1 MSTTFVSSN
10 VVSLPSKP
18 LAATKVA
25 SGFSFAALKRFGILA
40 EIVAVLVVSFT
51 LSRLGYLLWF
61 ADWKQLSLADVLKVF
76 VTGLRFDLLVA
87 LLSVQF
93 QLWHFTFCRNQRLL
107 TRGSRWF
114 MEGCWS
120 VIFVFVPLLVI
131 IEALFFSEFDGR
143 LNYIAFE
150 YLVYPTEVCCNIWQ
164 SFPVVEL
171 LLVVAVFGLGP
182 FFFFRKRFVRRLE
195 DQMPLSN
202 RLAVF
207 GGTWALIAGL
217 WATSGMAS
225 MNVTQ
230 DRTSNECAGNGLYTF
245 VYHAWTCHFDY
256 EQYYLTIN
264 RSEAAQEV
272 RKHLVRPGDDA
283 HEDSANPLDR
293 TVHQAAPRKDWN
305 VVIILEESFGSDFVG
320 VLGDN
325 RGLTPCF
332 DKLSREA
339 TLFDNFYA
347 TGNRTARALEA
358 VTTSLPP
365 IPTESILKR
374 DHSQHVFTLAHA
386 LKERDYNRTFMY
398 AGRGVFDGVRSFMTA
413 NGFDRFV
420 EQKDFVNPEFVNAWG
435 VSDEDLFNRALTE
448 FDGLHAEGKP
458 FFAML
463 LTVSNHRPFTYPDG
477 RIDRPSSEL
486 SRENAV
492 KYADWSIG
500 MFFDKAKD
508 HAWKKDTIFV
518 VMGDHGARVYGS
530 QKFPMKSY
538 RVPVLLMR
546 PDEGGEEKRCNT
558 LASSLDIAPTIMGLL
573 GGDYRSVFFGRDVL
587 SLPPEQGYALMQH
600 NHDVALLTA
609 DDKLVVLD
617 ARRQAWV
624 YDFDKTNFS
633 LKAEKLPSPER
644 LRSAVSFFQT
654 ANRLYYDEHQFPG
667 LPIKPSLSPLG
678 ASDIAGQSKDKL

>member
-1 MSTTFVSSN
+1 MSMTI
-10 VVSLPSKP
+10 
-18 LAATKVA
+18 VA
-25 SGFSFAALKRFGILA
+25 DDAVPVHRKMTAGAKAWSGFSLSFLKRYGILA
-40 EIVAVLVVSFT
+40 ELVSILIVSFT
-51 LSRLGYLLWF
+51 LSRIGYLLWF
-61 ADWKQLSLADVLKVF
+61 ADWQQLSLIDVLKVF
-76 VTGLRFDLLVA
+76 VTGLRFDLLAA
-87 LLSVQF
+87 LLGVQL

-107 TRGSRWF
+107 TSTSRWF
-114 MEGCWS
+114 MEGCWI
-120 VIFVFVPLLVI
+120 VVFLFVPLFVI
-131 IEALFFSEFDGR
+131 IEALFFQEFDGR

-171 LLVVAVFGLGP
+171 LLVVAAFGLGP
-182 FFFFRKRFVRRLE
+182 YFFFRRRFVQRLE
-195 DQMPLSN
+195 DQMPLPN
-202 RLAVF
+202 RLAIF
-207 GGTWALIAGL
+207 GGTWALIVGL
-217 WATSGMAS
+217 WATSGMAT
-225 MNVTQ
+225 MNVTP

-264 RSEAAQEV
+264 QSEAAHEV
-272 RKHLVRPGDDA
+272 RQHLVRSGDDV
-283 HEDSANPLDR
+283 HEESANPLDR

-320 VLGDN
+320 VLGDK
-325 RGLTPCF
+325 RGLTPCV
-332 DKLSREA
+332 DKLSREG

-374 DHSQHVFTLAHA
+374 NHSQHVFTLAHA

-398 AGRGVFDGVRSFMTA
+398 AGRGLFDGVRSFMTA

-420 EQKDFVNPEFVNAWG
+420 EEKDFVNPAFVNAWG

-448 FDGLHAEGKP
+448 LDSLHAEGKP
-458 FFAML
+458 FFTML

-538 RVPVLLMR
+538 RVPVLLLR
-546 PDEGGEEKRCNT
+546 PDDSSGGKRCHT

-587 SLPPEQGYALMQH
+587 NLPPEQGYALMQH

-609 DDKLVVLD
+609 DNKLVVLD

-624 YDFDKTNFS
+624 YDFDKNNFS
-633 LKAEKLPSPER
+633 LKAEKLPTPER
-644 LRSAVSFFQT
+644 LRSAISFFQM
-654 ANRLYYDEHQFPG
+654 ANRLYYDEFQFPG
-667 LPIKPSLSPLG
+667 IPKTTSVSPLNLPDL
-678 ASDIAGQSKDKL
+678 ASKPQDKQ

>member
-1 MSTTFVSSN
+1 MSTTFVSGDAVPAHSK
-10 VVSLPSKP
+10 SLV
-18 LAATKVA
+18 AAKAA
-25 SGFSFAALKRFGILA
+25 SGFSLGFLKRYGILA
-40 EIVAVLVVSFT
+40 EIAAVLVVTFT
-51 LSRLGYLLWF
+51 LSRLGFLLWY
-61 ADWKQLSLADVLKVF
+61 ADWKQLSLTDVLKVF

-87 LLSVQF
+87 LLGVQF

-107 TRGSRWF
+107 TRASRWF
-114 MEGCWS
+114 MESCW
-120 VIFVFVPLLVI
+120 IIAFVFVPLFVI
-131 IEALFFSEFDGR
+131 IEALFFQEFDGR

-171 LLVVAVFGLGP
+171 LLVVATFGLGP
-182 FFFFRKRFVRRLE
+182 YFLFRRRFVRRLE

-217 WATSGMAS
+217 WLTSGMAS
-225 MNVTQ
+225 MSVTP

-272 RKHLVRPGDDA
+272 RQHLVRTGDDV
-283 HEDSANPLDR
+283 HEGSANPLDR

-320 VLGDN
+320 VLGDK

-332 DKLSREA
+332 DKLSREG

-374 DHSQHVFTLAHA
+374 NHSQHVFTLAHA
-386 LKERDYNRTFMY
+386 LKERNYNRTFLD
-398 AGRGVFDGVRSFMTA
+398 AGRGLFDGVRSFMTA
-413 NGFDRFV
+413 NGFERFV

-435 VSDEDLFNRALTE
+435 VADEDLFNRALTD

-477 RIDRPSSEL
+477 RIDRPSSDL

-508 HAWKKDTIFV
+508 HAWKKNTIFV

-530 QKFPMKSY
+530 QKFPMQSY
-538 RVPVLLMR
+538 RVPVLLLR
-546 PDEGGEEKRCNT
+546 PDDGGEEKRCHT

-573 GGDYRSVFFGRDVL
+573 GGDYRSVFFGRDAL
-587 SLPPEQGYALMQH
+587 NLPSEQGYALMQH

-609 DDKLVVLD
+609 DNKIVVLD

-624 YDFDKTNFS
+624 YDFDKSNFT
-633 LKAEKLPSPER
+633 LKAEKLPPPER
-644 LRSAVSFFQT
+644 LRSAISFFQT
-654 ANRLYYDEHQFPG
+654 ANRLYYDERQFPG
-667 LPIKPSLSPLG
+667 LPNVPSRSPLN
-678 ASDIAGQSKDKL
+678 ASDLAGKPQDKQ